1 MILVTDFDGTLVSD
15 RWPEIGDVDYDLVQ
29 AFIAAKKAGHKVI
42 LNTCRKGEQLEKAV
56 RFLKFYGLTFDGVNE
71 NLLDEF
77 QGLSDC
83 RKIFG
88 DFYYDDRS
96 FNWDR
101 DAALWHV
108 CRISCQAAVMK
119 PVK

>member
-15 RWPEIGDVDYDLVQ
+15 KWPEIGDADCDLIW
-29 AFIAAKKAGHKVI
+29 AFVEAQKAGHKVI
-42 LNTCRKGEQLEKAV
+42 LNTCRQGEQLEKAV

-71 NLLDEF
+71 NILEEK
-77 QGLSDC
+77 QGLKDC

-96 FNWDR
+96 FNWNR
-101 DAALWHV
+101 GDAIWHV
-108 CRISCQAAVMK
+108 KRIACQA
-119 PVK
+119 PVI